1 MNIRFTDDMNPAR
14 ASKVANVLLDKRLW
28 IPTADDYGG
37 GKSRPLGSENRG
49 GAGAKVSDLP
59 F

>member
-37 GKSRPLGSENRG
+37 VNHARWV
-49 GAGAKVSDLP
+49 AKTEAELAP
-59 F
+59 R

>member
-1 MNIRFTDDMNPAR
+1 MDIRFTDDMNPAR

-37 GKSRPLGSENRG
+37 VNHARWV
-49 GAGAKVSDLP
+49 AKTEAELAP
-59 F
+59 R

>member
-1 MNIRFTDDMNPAR
+1 MDIRVTDIMNPAR
-14 ASKVANVLLDKRLW
+14 AGQVAGVLSGERLW

>member
-14 ASKVANVLLDKRLW
+14 AGKVADVLCGERLW

-37 GKSRPLGSENRG
+37 GKSRPLGSESRG